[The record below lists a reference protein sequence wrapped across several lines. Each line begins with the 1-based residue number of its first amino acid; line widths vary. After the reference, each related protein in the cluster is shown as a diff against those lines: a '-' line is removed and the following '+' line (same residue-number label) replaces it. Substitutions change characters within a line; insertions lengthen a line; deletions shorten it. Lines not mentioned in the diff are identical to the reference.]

1 VLTLN
6 LGFFTHEPRGKP
18 PGFDIWEILITVEK
32 EMPFNKQLA
41 KRWNMNIIITAL
53 KSTKGEQMK
62 KVILAL
68 FAVLTLAACTGSYK
82 SGNCEYD
89 FLLHK
94 DISIS
99 KWIGNATGGC

>member
-1 VLTLN
+1 M
-6 LGFFTHEPRGKP
+6 FTK
-18 PGFDIWEILITVEK
+18 T
-32 EMPFNKQLA
+32 Q
-41 KRWNMNIIITAL
+41 
-53 KSTKGEQMK
+53 KGEHMK

-68 FAVLTLAACTGSYK
+68 FAVMTLAACTGSYK

-99 KWIGNATGGC
+99 KIIGSCN

>member
-1 VLTLN
+1 MTLFLYNELVL
-6 LGFFTHEPRGKP
+6 
-18 PGFDIWEILITVEK
+18 
-32 EMPFNKQLA
+32 FN
-41 KRWNMNIIITAL
+41 R
-53 KSTKGEQMK
+53 KGDTMK
-62 KVILAL
+62 KVMLAL

-99 KWIGNATGGC
+99 KIIGNMTGGC

>member
-1 VLTLN
+1 MNRFLYKRIVL
-6 LGFFTHEPRGKP
+6 F
-18 PGFDIWEILITVEK
+18 
-32 EMPFNKQLA
+32 QQ
-41 KRWNMNIIITAL
+41 
-53 KSTKGEQMK
+53 KGDTMK
-62 KVILAL
+62 KVMLAL

-99 KWIGNATGGC
+99 KIIGNATGGC

>member
-1 VLTLN
+1 MAV
-6 LGFFTHEPRGKP
+6 
-18 PGFDIWEILITVEK
+18 
-32 EMPFNKQLA
+32 A
-41 KRWNMNIIITAL
+41 KTKNIRRNI
-53 KSTKGEQMK
+53 MK
-62 KVILAL
+62 KALLAL

-99 KWIGNATGGC
+99 KIIGNATGGC

>member
-1 VLTLN
+1 
-6 LGFFTHEPRGKP
+6 
-18 PGFDIWEILITVEK
+18 
-32 EMPFNKQLA
+32 
-41 KRWNMNIIITAL
+41 
-53 KSTKGEQMK
+53 MK
-62 KVILAL
+62 KVLLAF

-99 KWIGNATGGC
+99 KWIGSATGGC

>member
-1 VLTLN
+1 MIRFVSQSFRVKN
-6 LGFFTHEPRGKP
+6 
-18 PGFDIWEILITVEK
+18 
-32 EMPFNKQLA
+32 
-41 KRWNMNIIITAL
+41 
-53 KSTKGEQMK
+53 TKGDTMK
-62 KVILAL
+62 KLILAL

-99 KWIGNATGGC
+99 KIIGNATGGC

>member
-1 VLTLN
+1 
-6 LGFFTHEPRGKP
+6 
-18 PGFDIWEILITVEK
+18 
-32 EMPFNKQLA
+32 
-41 KRWNMNIIITAL
+41 
-53 KSTKGEQMK
+53 MK
-62 KVILAL
+62 KVLLAL

-99 KWIGNATGGC
+99 KWIGNATGGCQIYIRKKNGAICPVFYFATTTIAGRKTVSPYMYPACISAKIVFGACSSSAGAVDIAL